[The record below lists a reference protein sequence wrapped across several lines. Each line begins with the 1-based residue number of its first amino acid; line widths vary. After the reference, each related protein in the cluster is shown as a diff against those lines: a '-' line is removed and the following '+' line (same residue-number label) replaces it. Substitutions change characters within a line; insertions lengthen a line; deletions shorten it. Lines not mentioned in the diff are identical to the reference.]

1 MIVFEN
7 PIYFFALLLIPLK
20 YLIVKKYTSKNTAS
34 ITVPSIELFSKDLIN
49 SGKKTYF
56 IFSLNKLHNNFTSNF
71 SSCKT

>member
-20 YLIVKKYTSKNTAS
+20 YLIVKKYTSKNIAS
-34 ITVPSIELFSKDLIN
+34 ITVSSIELFSKDLIN
-49 SGKKTYF
+49 SGKKNSFYF
-56 IFSLNKLHNNFTSNF
+56 FINKLLNYFTSNF